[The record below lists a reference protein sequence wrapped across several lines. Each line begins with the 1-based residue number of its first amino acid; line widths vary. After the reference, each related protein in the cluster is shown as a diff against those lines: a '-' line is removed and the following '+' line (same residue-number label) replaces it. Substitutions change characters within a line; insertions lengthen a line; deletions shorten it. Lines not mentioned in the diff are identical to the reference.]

1 MKTNKISVSFTQ
13 LIPARKVNVKDKVGN
28 VTEKMIDAYVVEASF
43 TNETDKEITANDV
56 ANYFT
61 TRLKCWQNLRPLQGE
76 KAFKTSR
83 PINIEI
89 SVNNKKLTGTTKF
102 TTNPDRLF
110 KCLENQKLLV
120 AELGAMA
127 TAPVIF
133 KNDKEV
139 QQFLLGAGNITFA
152 KSRKQLSVAAGGAI
166 EEAVLIEEKVNA

>member
-1 MKTNKISVSFTQ
+1 
-13 LIPARKVNVKDKVGN
+13 
-28 VTEKMIDAYVVEASF
+28 
-43 TNETDKEITANDV
+43 V

-76 KAFKTSR
+76 KAFKTSK
-83 PINIEI
+83 PISIEI

-110 KCLENQKLLV
+110 KCLENQKVLV

-139 QQFLLGAGNITFA
+139 QQFLLGAGNITLA
-152 KSRKQLSVAAGGAI
+152 KSRKQLTINPAGAI
-166 EEAVLIEEKVNA
+166 EEAVLVEEKVEA